1 MLRSPC
7 CGDTRTWVRPPHRH
21 PFGDGPLGPT
31 RATSVTALSNTTRRA
46 PGRSIMLCRETSL
59 TCLPRGCGSA
69 GMWVVGGRRRVLR
82 GGQGSWPPPCARTL
96 SSAPAPCARCCSCCW
111 PQPTAWVSVHHR
123 GLMAPNNGGWEWWGG
138 LLALLGGIP
147 CVCRGICSGGWVL
160 WVIPADWDP
169 PWCHPAQP
177 AAQHGVPWGVPGDST
192 ACCPCS

>member
-147 CVCRGICSGGWVL
+147 CARRGDLLWRMGVVGDTRRLGPPLVSPSSACS
-160 WVIPADWDP
+160 
-169 PWCHPAQP
+169 
-177 AAQHGVPWGVPGDST
+177 AARGPLG
-192 ACCPCS
+192 CPR